1 MADWAWQKIFFPS
14 KIWIVIC
21 QEDLFDRATSHVKQ
35 TTVEPCICVAER
47 HHMRSAEPLGAHS
60 NSTTCRPI
68 TRKTHFYPKQR
79 TQCIITSCHVYNP
92 TLKYYKGSR
101 TLSLC
106 IGHRPPCTF
115 SSSCPSS
122 TTLLLDLYISIR
134 GSHQT
139 SIITLIDPSI
149 PFISSL
155 TN

>member
-1 MADWAWQKIFFPS
+1 MTKWIFPFENLDCHLPGGFVRPS
-14 KIWIVIC
+14 NLTC
-21 QEDLFDRATSHVKQ
+21 QTNHSRAPASILLND
-35 TTVEPCICVAER
+35 TTWGAR
-47 HHMRSAEPLGAHS
+47 AEPLGAHS
-60 NSTTCRPI
+60 DSTTCRPI
-68 TRKTHFYPKQR
+68 TPKTHFHPKQR

-92 TLKYYKGSR
+92 TLKCYKGSH

-106 IGHRPPCTF
+106 IGHRTPCTF

-122 TTLLLDLYISIR
+122 TTLLLELYISIR

-149 PFISSL
+149 PLRSSL